1 MKKLLIIDDDPALR
15 GMMRMRL
22 SDTFEVIDTEDPEQA
37 LALAL
42 EKKPDAVLLDLMM
55 PKFSGFEL
63 CQSFRALTYTSY
75 LPIFVISGQSDAKYK
90 EHCDQL
96 GAAGYFEKPID
107 FKKLKERLT
116 TELEHNRPER
126 RSEVRVRMRVPLR
139 VKGID
144 ANGKTFE
151 ELAETENVSTNGFL
165 CSCAQPLTQGTILEV
180 FVAGGGKERF
190 AGKARVVRKEAG
202 GAPWQRY
209 GCLFVEKTKDWVL
222 HE

>member
-1 MKKLLIIDDDPALR
+1 MKKLLIVDDDTALR

-22 SDTFEVIDTEDPEQA
+22 SDTFEVFDTEDPEQA

-42 EKKPDAVLLDLMM
+42 EKKPDAILLDLMM

-75 LPIFVISGQSDAKYK
+75 LPIFVISGQSGAKYK

-96 GAAGYFEKPID
+96 GVAGYFEKPID
-107 FKKLKERLT
+107 FKKLKERLAV
-116 TELEHNRPER
+116 ELEHNRPER

-144 ANGKTFE
+144 
-151 ELAETENVSTNGFL
+151 
-165 CSCAQPLTQGTILEV
+165 
-180 FVAGGGKERF
+180 
-190 AGKARVVRKEAG
+190 
-202 GAPWQRY
+202 
-209 GCLFVEKTKDWVL
+209 
-222 HE
+222 